1 MSILHKNIFRLFA
14 DISRATDGGMPEL
27 QVDYVYFP
35 QEITNDI
42 IEDLELS
49 ELSCKYCGHEL
60 DPRNLRA
67 IVHENGERLA
77 VCKELTCSWKYV
89 WERGG

>member
-1 MSILHKNIFRLFA
+1 MHRNIFGLVS

-42 IEDLELS
+42 IEDIELS

-60 DPRNLRA
+60 NPRNLRA
-67 IVHENGERLA
+67 IVRKNGEHFA
-77 VCKELTCSWKYV
+77 VCKELSCSWKYV
-89 WERGG
+89 WDREE